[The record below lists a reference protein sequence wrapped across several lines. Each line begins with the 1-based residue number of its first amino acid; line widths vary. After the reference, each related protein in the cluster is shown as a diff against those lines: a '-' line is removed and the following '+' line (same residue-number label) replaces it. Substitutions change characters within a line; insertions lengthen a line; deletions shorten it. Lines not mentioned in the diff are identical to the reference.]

1 MNNFLTLLRH
11 EIKVLRISP
20 STYIAA
26 VLALLIMGFLYMAT
40 LFTLIA
46 EAQEMMP
53 PTLFLSTFWVPALL
67 IVPMLTMR
75 SLAEERRLG
84 TLESLMT
91 TPVNAGEV
99 VLSKFLAAYGFYMT
113 VWLVGLAYPWIT
125 TMVLQQPGLSE
136 RLLDPGALLGG
147 YLFIALSGSLFVAVG
162 IFASSLTRSQLVA
175 GMLSFSIIFLMIVG
189 IAALRLVQTQG
200 LEWDGMPVAVM
211 DYLQIFQHFD
221 DFSRGIIDTR
231 PLAYYL
237 SGTALVLGLSV
248 LVIEAKS

>member
-1 MNNFLTLLRH
+1 MKHFSTLLRH
-11 EIKVLRISP
+11 EIKVLWISP

-46 EAQEMMP
+46 EEQEMMP

-75 SLAEERRLG
+75 SLADERRLG

-91 TPVNAGEV
+91 TPVNCGEV

-113 VWLVGLAYPWIT
+113 VWLIALAYPWIT
-125 TMVLQQPGLSE
+125 AQVLQQPDLSD
-136 RLLDPGALLGG
+136 RLLDPGAILGG

-175 GMLSFSIIFLMIVG
+175 GMLSFSIIFLLIVG
-189 IAALRLVQTQG
+189 IAALRLIQTQG
-200 LEWDGMPVAVM
+200 LEWDGMPMVM
-211 DYLQIFQHFD
+211 MNYLQIFQHFD

-237 SGTALVLGLSV
+237 SGTALILGLGI
-248 LVIEAKS
+248 LVIESKS